1 MEKIGK
7 VLKYLE
13 SNKNSFIDE
22 MMVNVAEMRDSVIFQ
37 EMGKACIN
45 IGVYVD
51 EKRLKKWVE
60 MCTELENVPP
70 HIRIHLGMQAETE
83 RLNARIKQLEVENE
97 VLLDQITKIKEL
109 VG

>member
-51 EKRLKKWVE
+51 EKRLKK
-60 MCTELENVPP
+60 
-70 HIRIHLGMQAETE
+70 
-83 RLNARIKQLEVENE
+83 
-97 VLLDQITKIKEL
+97 
-109 VG
+109 